1 MRKHLEILTIL
12 GLPLLLAACGGA
24 NSSDNNSAAEGAW
37 TGTDSWGN
45 SFSMLVLE
53 NGDYYSLYG
62 TNKSADFVLQ
72 GFDQGAPTLS
82 GDSLKGS
89 ITEYDN
95 SNKPAKGML
104 AATVVPGSTIKGSVS
119 NVSGTASGTF
129 TATPLSAKYAS
140 YDYNA
145 TAYTSDVQGS
155 WTVTSLSS
163 NSEKVTIN
171 DKGVLTGSIKGCS
184 FSGTV
189 TPRSSGKNVLNIG
202 LSFGASP
209 CEHANQGMSGIALN
223 YDLGTG
229 KRQLLV
235 ALQDPIKGHGYSFSA
250 LR

>member
-1 MRKHLEILTIL
+1 MRQHLQILTTL
-12 GLPLLLAACGGA
+12 GLQLLLVACGGA
-24 NSSDNNSAAEGAW
+24 SSGNNSAAEGAW

-45 SFSMLVLE
+45 SFHMLVLE

-62 TNKSADFVLQ
+62 MNKSGDFVLQ
-72 GFDQGAPTLS
+72 GFDQGAPVLN
-82 GDSLKGS
+82 GDTLKGS

-95 SNKPAKGML
+95 TNKPAKGSL
-104 AATVVPGSTIKGSVS
+104 EATVVPGSSIKGSIANAAS
-119 NVSGTASGTF
+119 TSSGTF
-129 TATPLSAKYAS
+129 TATPLSAKYAG

-155 WTVTSLSS
+155 WTVTSMSS

-171 DKGVLTGSIKGCS
+171 DKGVVTGSIKGCS

-189 TPRSSGKNVLNIG
+189 SPRSSGKNVLNVG
-202 LSFGASP
+202 LLFGPSP
-209 CEHANQGMSGIALN
+209 CELANQGLSGVALD